1 MIKRKFGDTLRGKTA
16 TAQDNEVLCK
26 VLAHNLCCLV
36 HAHYELG
43 ITPDLTTGTTPPGE
57 PVEPARERHLR
68 IMK

>member
-1 MIKRKFGDTLRGKTA
+1 M
-16 TAQDNEVLCK
+16 LCK